1 MDITSQV
8 IDAING
14 WLQNLATHLLGPA
27 LAAAGQLLFQTPA
40 YDSIPEVGHSWSLV
54 RDAADG
60 LFVLALLAAGVLVM
74 ASGTFESRYSAK
86 VLVPRI
92 VLAAV
97 SANASLAICGG
108 LIRIDNALVQGLL
121 GPNPGAVTFAQLA
134 GMIQGPAA
142 SDQVVGSLVSIA
154 AAILA
159 VLLVVLYIGR
169 DLLLLVATVLAPL
182 ALATYALPQVDEI
195 ARLWWR
201 VFSALLFVQVIQA
214 VLVEVGLQL
223 LRHTNWLGP
232 VSDLT
237 SGLVLITLLYILFKL
252 PFAAYQWAFRQRL
265 SQSPV
270 VQGTVATVRTV
281 ATAVATAVAA

>member
-1 MDITSQV
+1 LAN
-8 IDAING
+8 AIARRSPP
-14 WLQNLATHLLGPA
+14 LP
-27 LAAAGQLLFQTPA
+27 
-40 YDSIPEVGHSWSLV
+40 
-54 RDAADG
+54 
-60 LFVLALLAAGVLVM
+60 
-74 ASGTFESRYSAK
+74 SGTSS
-86 VLVPRI
+86 P
-92 VLAAV
+92 AV

-121 GPNPGAVTFAQLA
+121 GPHPGASTFAQLA

-169 DLLLLVATVLAPL
+169 DLLLLVLTVLAPL

-201 VFSALLFVQVIQA
+201 VFAALLFVQVVQA

-223 LRHTNWLGP
+223 LRHDWLGGLGSHVGSCADHAPLPPLQAAIRCVP
-232 VSDLT
+232 V
-237 SGLVLITLLYILFKL
+237 GL
-252 PFAAYQWAFRQRL
+252 PSAAQPE
-265 SQSPV
+265 PV

>member
-1 MDITSQV
+1 
-8 IDAING
+8 
-14 WLQNLATHLLGPA
+14 
-27 LAAAGQLLFQTPA
+27 
-40 YDSIPEVGHSWSLV
+40 LV

-92 VLAAV
+92 VLAAI

-108 LIRIDNALVQGLL
+108 LIRLDNALVQGLL
-121 GPNPGAVTFAQLA
+121 GPDPGASAFAQLA
-134 GMIQGPAA
+134 GMIQGPA

-223 LRHTNWLGP
+223 LRHTDWLGP

-237 SGLVLITLLYILFKL
+237 SGLVLITLLYLLFKL
-252 PFAAYQWAFRQRL
+252 PSAAYHWAFRQRI
-265 SQSPV
+265 SQHPV
-270 VQGTVATVRTV
+270 VQGTVATVR
-281 ATAVATAVAA
+281 AVAAAVAA

>member
-1 MDITSQV
+1 MDVTSQV

-14 WLQNLATHLLGPA
+14 WLQSLAAHLLRPA
-27 LAAAGQLLFQTPA
+27 MTAAGQLLFQTPA
-40 YDSIPEVGHSWSLV
+40 YDSIPEVGRSWSLV
-54 RDAADG
+54 RDVTDG
-60 LFVLALLAAGVLVM
+60 LFVLAMLAVGVLVM

-86 VLVPRI
+86 VLLPRVI
-92 VLAAV
+92 LAAV

-108 LIRIDNALVQGLL
+108 LIRLDNALVQGLL
-121 GPNPGAVTFAQLA
+121 GPDPGASAFAQLA

-159 VLLVVLYIGR
+159 VLLVVLFIGR

-182 ALATYALPQVDEI
+182 ALASYALPQTDEI

-223 LRHTNWLGP
+223 LRHTDWLGP
-232 VSDLT
+232 VSDIT
-237 SGLVLITLLYILFKL
+237 SGLVLITLLYLLFKL
-252 PFAAYQWAFRQRL
+252 PSAAYHWAFRQRI
-265 SQSPV
+265 SQHPV
-270 VQGTVATVRTV
+270 VQGTVATVR
-281 ATAVATAVAA
+281 AVAAAVAA

>member
-14 WLQNLATHLLGPA
+14 WLQSLAEHLLRPA
-27 LAAAGQLLFQTPA
+27 LTAAGQLLFQTPA
-40 YDSIPEVGHSWSLV
+40 YDSIPDVGRAWSLV

-121 GPNPGAVTFAQLA
+121 GPHPGASTFAQLA

-169 DLLLLVATVLAPL
+169 
-182 ALATYALPQVDEI
+182 

-201 VFSALLFVQVIQA
+201 MFSALLFVQVVQA

-223 LRHTNWLGP
+223 LRHTDWLGP

-237 SGLVLITLLYILFKL
+237 SGLVLITLLYLLFKL

>member
-1 MDITSQV
+1 MDVTSQV

-14 WLQNLATHLLGPA
+14 WLQSLAAHLLRPA
-27 LAAAGQLLFQTPA
+27 MTAAGQLLFQTPA
-40 YDSIPEVGHSWSLV
+40 YDSIPEVGRSWSLV
-54 RDAADG
+54 RDVTDG
-60 LFVLALLAAGVLVM
+60 LFVLAMLAVGVLVM

-86 VLVPRI
+86 VLVPRV

-108 LIRIDNALVQGLL
+108 LIRLDNALVQGLL
-121 GPNPGAVTFAQLA
+121 GPDPGASAFAQLA

-159 VLLVVLYIGR
+159 VLLVVLFIGR

-182 ALATYALPQVDEI
+182 ALASYALPQTNEI

-223 LRHTNWLGP
+223 LRHTDWLGP

-237 SGLVLITLLYILFKL
+237 SGLVLITLLYLLFKL
-252 PFAAYQWAFRQRL
+252 PSAAYHWAFRQRI
-265 SQSPV
+265 SQHPV
-270 VQGTVATVRTV
+270 VQGTVATVR
-281 ATAVATAVAA
+281 AVAAAVAA